1 MLTAA
6 PSAHSGALG
15 LATLLSWLFT
25 ASLGAYMLRSLLI
38 HGALRRQRS
47 VRDGLSPRVLYGH
60 FGLALTGLVMWAAFV
75 ATGWGPLTWVAVAL
89 LTPAIGLG
97 ICTVTLWTP
106 YPRPAGEPTP
116 GRGTS
121 RTRRPGGLRAPGRPR
136 AHRGGPGQ
144 PDIRASRG
152 IRHIRASRGIRD
164 MSTARA
170 GHTARACSA
179 ARPRRRARPAEDA
192 TLARALTDEAL
203 AARLIDEVIA
213 SLPADASTRARKP
226 RVYPAAVIPFGHGL
240 AALATFVMAVVTAI
254 GTR

>member
-1 MLTAA
+1 VETVLTAA
-6 PSAHSGALG
+6 PSAHNGALG

-25 ASLGAYMLRSLLI
+25 ASLGAYMLRSLI
-38 HGALRRQRS
+38 THGALRRQRS

-60 FGLALTGLVMWAAFV
+60 FGLAVTGLVMWAAFL

-106 YPRPAGEPTP
+106 YPRPAGEPAQDAGAPVYP
-116 GRGTS
+116 GDFAHPADPR
-121 RTRRPGGLRAPGRPR
+121 RTGDAGQPG
-136 AHRGGPGQ
+136 HPGQ
-144 PDIRASRG
+144 LGHERG
-152 IRHIRASRGIRD
+152 AGGSHSPGLFPPPAHDAVRGRL
-164 MSTARA
+164 T
-170 GHTARACSA
+170 
-179 ARPRRRARPAEDA
+179 DA
-192 TLARALTDEAL
+192 TLARALTDEVL
-203 AARLIDEVIA
+203 AAQLIDEVIA
-213 SLPADASTRARKP
+213 SLPAEASARARKP

>member
-1 MLTAA
+1 VATVVTAA
-6 PSAHSGALG
+6 PTAHSGALG
-15 LATLLSWLFT
+15 LATLLTWIFT
-25 ASLGAYMLRSLLI
+25 ASLGAYMLRSLAR

-60 FGLALTGLVMWAAFV
+60 FSLALSGLVVWAVFLG
-75 ATGWGPLTWVAVAL
+75 TGWGPLTWVAVAL

-106 YPRPAGEPTP
+106 YPRPPGEPAQTTGTGQARVGSQRTGLFAP
-116 GRGTS
+116 PAHDAVAGRLT
-121 RTRRPGGLRAPGRPR
+121 
-136 AHRGGPGQ
+136 
-144 PDIRASRG
+144 
-152 IRHIRASRGIRD
+152 
-164 MSTARA
+164 
-170 GHTARACSA
+170 
-179 ARPRRRARPAEDA
+179 DA

-213 SLPADASTRARKP
+213 SLPEGTPRRPRKP

-240 AALATFVMAVVTAI
+240 AALATFTLAVVTAV

>member
-1 MLTAA
+1 MARELRADWRVETVPTAG
-6 PSAHSGALG
+6 PPAHHGPLG

-25 ASLGAYMLRSLLI
+25 AGIGAYMLRSLVT

-60 FGLALTGLVMWAAFV
+60 FGLALTGLVVWAAFV

-106 YPRPAGEPTP
+106 YPRPAGGSARDADGPE
-116 GRGTS
+116 GRGGLVL
-121 RTRRPGGLRAPGRPR
+121 PLDAGGAGQPE
-136 AHRGGPGQ
+136 HPGQ
-144 PDIRASRG
+144 PRHEHGAGGSHGAGLFPPPTHDAVRG
-152 IRHIRASRGIRD
+152 RL
-164 MSTARA
+164 T
-170 GHTARACSA
+170 
-179 ARPRRRARPAEDA
+179 DA
-192 TLARALTDEAL
+192 TLARALTDEVL

-213 SLPADASTRARKP
+213 SLPAESSARARKP
-226 RVYPAAVIPFGHGL
+226 RVYPAAIIPFGHGL

>member
-1 MLTAA
+1 MATAA

-25 ASLGAYMLRSLLI
+25 ASIGAYMLRSLAA

-47 VRDGLSPRVLYGH
+47 VRGGLSPRVLYTH
-60 FGLALTGLVMWAAFV
+60 FSLALSGLVVWAAFL
-75 ATGWGPLTWVAVAL
+75 ATGWGPLAWVAVAL

-106 YPRPAGEPTP
+106 YPRPPGDPSYSAGNPGAPEP
-116 GRGTS
+116 GR
-121 RTRRPGGLRAPGRPR
+121 RGRGSQGAVLFPPVPHD
-136 AHRGGPGQ
+136 AVRG
-144 PDIRASRG
+144 RL
-152 IRHIRASRGIRD
+152 
-164 MSTARA
+164 T
-170 GHTARACSA
+170 
-179 ARPRRRARPAEDA
+179 DA

-203 AARLIDEVIA
+203 AARLVDEVIA
-213 SLPADASTRARKP
+213 SLPPEGTKRTRKP

-240 AALATFVMAVVTAI
+240 GAMATFVMAVVTAI